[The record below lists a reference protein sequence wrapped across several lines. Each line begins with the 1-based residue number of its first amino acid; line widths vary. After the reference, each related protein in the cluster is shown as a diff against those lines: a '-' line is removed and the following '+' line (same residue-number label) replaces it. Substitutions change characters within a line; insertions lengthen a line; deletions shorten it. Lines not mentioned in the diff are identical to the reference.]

1 MVRHMA
7 RGFVNGCGKMKGND
21 NYDGNKTKIILKIP
35 NGQFSTI
42 LTSLEIA
49 TGSFTLGIF
58 T

>member
-1 MVRHMA
+1 MA